1 MAWSMP
7 QDCMVAVAAADRR
20 AAAPDGGGKGRGG
33 SVGSSSRPSKGK
45 GKSDKSSKGLGK
57 GAERGGKSRAP
68 PTRTKPAQADPL
80 GIVATFA
87 ALKQMQP
94 MLQSLGF
101 GSAGSQRTRP
111 KTQPGGKPAGE
122 AEEPRKR
129 ARGGKVKDPDASLV
143 IRDHEGKPAMVRNF
157 EGQEVP
163 IVSICYGCHWPYW
176 STNWSKCCNCSR
188 KRDPI
193 AWPEPKVFRHWLV
206 KPTSADKA
214 AGSGASPALAKQL
227 AIDGAPAAQPQP
239 GATETPVETAAV
251 EYPWEEELN
260 EEDAQMDDAG
270 PLGPSSEPDPAASA
284 KLELEEK
291 AGSYVALPSG
301 LTPWWIRFLLKQGV
315 TEATQWA
322 KVMAVGAEIELPTY
336 LLAQKSH
343 LQAKLAHL

>member
-1 MAWSMP
+1 M
-7 QDCMVAVAAADRR
+7 AVAAADRR

-94 MLQSLGF
+94 MLQSLGL

-143 IRDHEGKPAMVRNF
+143 IRDHEGKPARF
-157 EGQEVP
+157 A
-163 IVSICYGCHWPYW
+163 
-176 STNWSKCCNCSR
+176 TSKAR
-188 KRDPI
+188 
-193 AWPEPKVFRHWLV
+193 WYPESEF
-206 KPTSADKA
+206 AM
-214 AGSGASPALAKQL
+214 GATGLT
-227 AIDGAPAAQPQP
+227 GAP
-239 GATETPVETAAV
+239 T
-251 EYPWEEELN
+251 
-260 EEDAQMDDAG
+260 
-270 PLGPSSEPDPAASA
+270 GPSAATA
-284 KLELEEK
+284 PGN
-291 AGSYVALPSG
+291 A
-301 LTPWWIRFLLKQGV
+301 IQ
-315 TEATQWA
+315 
-322 KVMAVGAEIELPTY
+322 
-336 LLAQKSH
+336 
-343 LQAKLAHL
+343 